1 MSFATTTWPDNG
13 GYHTEQKYC
22 LYHMRRSYFAPNLLA
37 QIPLL
42 AVMAVVSG

>member
-1 MSFATTTWPDNG
+1 
-13 GYHTEQKYC
+13 
-22 LYHMRRSYFAPNLLA
+22 MRRSYFAPNLLA